1 LDSYL
6 RTFKLTVAYEG
17 TNYFGWQVQPNKP
30 TIQGKLQ
37 QAIQAITSMSV
48 SVVGSGR
55 TDAGVHALGQVV
67 SCRLPWRGSAEQ
79 LGLALNTKL
88 PADITIRESV
98 ESVEGFH
105 AIRDAI
111 RKRYRYQLQLG
122 GAVSPFERRY
132 RWHVKTALDFGRMHD
147 AAPLFLG
154 EHDFASFQAAG
165 AERLSTVRT
174 IFDCSVLRQAQSGDH
189 DGDLIAIEIEA
200 DGFLYNMVRNIVGSM
215 VEVGSG
221 KRDKQWLHSVFAARN
236 RSKAGPTA
244 PAHGLCLLRVDYPKE
259 IHLSDH

>member
-1 LDSYL
+1 MDSYL
-6 RTFKLTVAYEG
+6 RAFKLTVAYEG

-37 QAIQAITSMSV
+37 EAIQAVTSTSV
-48 SVVGSGR
+48 AVVGSGR
-55 TDAGVHALGQVV
+55 TDTGVHALGQVV
-67 SCRLPWRGSAEQ
+67 SCRLPWRGSAQQ

-88 PADITIRESV
+88 PSDITIRESV
-98 ESVEGFH
+98 ESVQGFH

-111 RKRYRYQLQLG
+111 RKRYRYQLQVG
-122 GAVSPFERRY
+122 GVVSPFERRY
-132 RWHVKTALDFGRMHD
+132 RWRVKTSINFQRMQD
-147 AAPLFLG
+147 AAELFVG
-154 EHDFASFQAAG
+154 QHDFASFQAAG

-174 IFDCSVLRQAQSGDH
+174 IFDCSILRQSRQDNC
-189 DGDLIAIEIEA
+189 DGELVAVEIEA
-200 DGFLYNMVRNIVGSM
+200 NGFLYNMVRNIVGSL

-221 KRDKQWLHSVFAARN
+221 KRDKEWLQSVFVAKD

-259 IHLSDH
+259 ILLSDL